1 MLLFEMS
8 SPVVLSS
15 EASEL
20 SASCGKAADVMTKVS
35 LITMASLVTEK
46 VFRKR
51 KCKVAGSARGCGTF
65 KWFEMVFLMAT
76 VLKISI

>member
-15 EASEL
+15 EAGEL
-20 SASCGKAADVMTKVS
+20 PTSCDKAADVRTKVP
-35 LITMASLVTEK
+35 LIAMASLVTEK

-51 KCKVAGSARGCGTF
+51 KCGSARGCGTF
-65 KWFEMVFLMAT
+65 EWFEMVFLVAT
-76 VLKISI
+76 V